1 MGFIPVIHRVLTGE
15 MPPLPTELLTS
26 KLFIPP
32 LRLNLVPR
40 PRLIQLL
47 NEGLHM
53 KRRVTL
59 ISAPAGSGKTTLV
72 AAWLKQTDHPAIWLS
87 LDEADNDLPRFLA
100 YLAAAFQQIDEQI
113 GAPLLSALQSPQL
126 PAIEKVLTALLNE
139 IALRIDQLILVLD
152 DYHLL
157 GEAAISKV
165 MGFLIDHQPAQ
176 LHLVLITREDPA
188 LPLARLRARD
198 QLTEIRARNLRFTQE
213 ETDAFL
219 REVMGLELS
228 AQDLAALEDRTEGW
242 VVGLQLAGLSM
253 QRQADLK
260 SFIADF
266 SGSQRHILDYLTD
279 EVIRQQPESIR
290 SFLLQTAILDR
301 LSGPLCDA
309 VTGRIDGGKLLAHLE
324 AANLFVIP
332 LDEERRWYR
341 YHHLFS
347 DLLRSQLARSQ
358 PELIPELHRRASSW
372 YEENGDIQAAVE
384 HALQDSDLT
393 RAAQLIEQQAI
404 TKLYQG
410 EVTMV
415 LGWFDRLP
423 AEHPERA
430 PMMCIYKAWALVLM
444 QRAARTGEVERALQ
458 AAEHALDRVNAG
470 EALRDLVA
478 GHAASIQA
486 FLLQTPTMMGENPER
501 LIALSREAQRLL
513 PEDEKAIRS
522 VNALNIGY
530 GYLALADLQAA
541 ELAYKQSLEDG
552 LAGGNFYAAI
562 YGPINLG
569 MIALLTGRLKEALQ
583 LCDTYIE
590 RFNKILAGQNFPPI
604 GALDILKG
612 SILLEYNRLAEVEP
626 VLMEGLDLI
635 RWTGEYEA
643 YNTGYSALARLRA
656 IQGDRPAM
664 LEAVKTLEEAWPEG
678 VFYAQALRHCLSIR
692 YWPGDPQ
699 VQEGAQTWW
708 AQSGIEFEK
717 LAVIHSV
724 DPMSMVYFEC
734 YLGAAHVLARLA
746 KGKPGAYPLEDAHS
760 YLRRQ
765 QDFAAAHEF
774 ASLVVE
780 IAIARTLLYQVAGR
794 KDEALKM
801 LEVALRAAAPT
812 GLFRIFLDECEP
824 LPTLLEELKPRLTDE
839 VLIAYA
845 NRLLEAFS
853 CGPAKTERVEEHE
866 ALLSERELE
875 VLRFLARGLTY
886 EEAGQQLFLSLNTVQ
901 FHVKNIY
908 RKLLVNKRVQAIEKA
923 REMNL
928 I

>member
-1 MGFIPVIHRVLTGE
+1 M
-15 MPPLPTELLTS
+15 PTELLTS

-32 LRLNLVPR
+32 LRTNLVSR
-40 PRLIQLL
+40 PRLLQIL
-47 NEGLHM
+47 NEGLQM
-53 KRRVTL
+53 RRRVTL
-59 ISAPAGSGKTTLV
+59 VSAPAGSGKTTLV
-72 AAWLKQTDHPAIWLS
+72 VAWLKQIEQSVIWLS
-87 LDEADNDLPRFLA
+87 LDEADNDLPRFLS
-100 YLAAAFQQIDEQI
+100 YLAAAFQQVDEQI
-113 GAPLLSALQSPQL
+113 GGSLLSALQSPQL
-126 PAIEKVLTALLNE
+126 PTLEKVLTTLLNE
-139 IALRIDQLILVLD
+139 IAISTDLLILVLD

-157 GEAAISKV
+157 TEPAILEV
-165 MGFLIDHQPAQ
+165 MGYLIDHQPAQ
-176 LHLVLITREDPA
+176 LHLVFTTREDPD

-198 QLTEIRARNLRFTQE
+198 QLTEIRAWDLRFTQE

-219 REVMGLELS
+219 RGVMGLELS
-228 AQDLAALEDRTEGW
+228 RQDLAALEDRTEGW

-279 EVIRQQPESIR
+279 EVLQQQPEGIR
-290 SFLLQTAILDR
+290 TFLLQSAILDR

-309 VTGRIDGGKLLAHLE
+309 LTERNDSNRLLEHLE

-347 DLLRSQLARSQ
+347 DLLRNQLARSQ
-358 PELIPELHRRASSW
+358 PELIPELHRRASRW

-384 HALQDSDLT
+384 HALQESDLT
-393 RAAQLIEQQAI
+393 RASQLIEQHAI
-404 TKLYQG
+404 AKLYQG
-410 EVTMV
+410 EVAVV

-423 AEHPERA
+423 VEHPERA
-430 PMMCIYKAWALVLM
+430 PMMHIYKAWALALM
-444 QRAARTGEVERALQ
+444 QRGTRRDEVDGTLKSAER
-458 AAEHALDRVNAG
+458 ALDRVKADK
-470 EALRDLVA
+470 ALRDLVA

-486 FLLQTPTMMGENPER
+486 FLLQTPALSGGKPEE
-501 LIALSREAQRLL
+501 LIALSQEAQRLL

-530 GYLALADLQAA
+530 GYLALADLPAA
-541 ELAYKQSLEDG
+541 ELAYKQTLEDG
-552 LAGGNFYAAI
+552 LAGGNFYAAV

-569 MIALLTGRLKEALQ
+569 MSALLTGRLKEALQ
-583 LCDTYIE
+583 LCETYIE

-604 GALDILKG
+604 GALYILKG
-612 SILLEYNRLAEVEP
+612 NILLEYSRLAEAEP

-643 YNTGYSALARLRA
+643 YNTGYTALARLRA
-656 IQGDRPAM
+656 IRGDRPAM

-678 VFYAQALRHCLSIR
+678 VFYTQALRHTLSMR
-692 YWPGDPQ
+692 YWPDDPDA
-699 VQEGAQTWW
+699 QEGAQTWL

-734 YLGAAHVLARLA
+734 YLGAAYVLARLA
-746 KGKPGAYPLEDAHS
+746 KGKPGAYPLEAAHA

-774 ASLVVE
+774 IGPLVE
-780 IAIARTLLYQVAGR
+780 IAIARTLLYQAAGM
-794 KDEALKM
+794 KAEALKT
-801 LEVALRAAAPT
+801 LEAALKAAAPT
-812 GLFRIFLDECEP
+812 GLFRIFVDECEP
-824 LPTLLEELKPRLTDE
+824 FQTYLEEIKPRLADE
-839 VLIAYA
+839 TLIDYV
-845 NRLLEAFS
+845 NRLLHAFS
-853 CGPAKTERVEEHE
+853 CGPAKTEPGEEHA

-875 VLRFLARGLTY
+875 VLRSLARGLTY
-886 EEAGQQLFLSLNTVQ
+886 EEIGRQLILSLNTIQ